1 MHDSSDFPLEMKVF
15 FCLPSNKRKK
25 MILIINNKNNK
36 FIDHKTGAYVYL
48 NDIQQSKIVIS
59 DNYRANM
66 QFQFRSPKNI
76 IPVQN
81 EGLYLN
87 GRKINTDSFF
97 GDYMNNTAL
106 AQQFLEVINAQP
118 ESLGQAIIDEPKLVY
133 SNLLYI
139 SLPDGVSFKCADAQ
153 IAAVLGI
160 ETNKEYTEVIAGHR
174 MINMNLCKSLKIY
187 SSLAFQ
193 TTYIENADR
202 KLLLNTPIL
211 WENGS
216 ITTITAN
223 DIVIQGN
230 ELRKRM
236 SFEFLTDENLP
247 YPLPEGFDLVMELVH
262 IEPEPE
268 PTQSEEAH
276 LLNVLIQTMSEHND
290 LLLNFQKTIMKNNEE
305 QKTFFAETAAH
316 FLSMENEDFQPEIGD
331 LQSEISDPQP
341 NVKKESKVDDNY
353 ILNRVIDT
361 TQQKLRRY
369 SVALVNK
376 AQKLDSNNE
385 IIDTIKSHC
394 KEFNKKLR
402 SLLQSNVNENERESI
417 LNYPQTFK
425 SQFTD
430 LINSKGEDQQQK
442 LEVLKNFPPT
452 KLFSESSDLHTS
464 SLLTDIDNV
473 SDALSRSDLSAT
485 RNVNENE
492 PN

>member
-1 MHDSSDFPLEMKVF
+1 
-15 FCLPSNKRKK
+15 
-25 MILIINNKNNK
+25 MILIINNRNNK
-36 FIDHKTGAYVYL
+36 FIGHKTGAYVYL

-59 DNYRANM
+59 DNYRANI

-87 GRKINTDSFF
+87 GRQINSDSFF

-118 ESLGQAIIDEPKLVY
+118 ESYGQAIIDEPKLVY

-139 SLPDGVSFKCADAQ
+139 SLPEGVSFKCADAQ

-160 ETNKEYTEVIAGHR
+160 EVNKEYTEVIAGYR

-290 LLLNFQKTIMKNNEE
+290 LLLNFQKTIMKSNEE
-305 QKTFFAETAAH
+305 QKTFFAETTAH
-316 FLSMENEDFQPEIGD
+316 FLSMENEDFQPEIV
-331 LQSEISDPQP
+331 DPQP
-341 NVKKESKVDDNY
+341 NIEKENIIDENY

-361 TQQKLRRY
+361 AQQKMRRY

-385 IIDTIKSHC
+385 IIDTIKSLS
-394 KEFNKKLR
+394 KEYNKNLR

-442 LEVLKNFPPT
+442 LEVLKNYPPT
-452 KLFSESSDLHTS
+452 KLFSESSDLHVS

-473 SDALSRSDLSAT
+473 SGALHRSDLSAT
-485 RNVNENE
+485 RSENVNENE